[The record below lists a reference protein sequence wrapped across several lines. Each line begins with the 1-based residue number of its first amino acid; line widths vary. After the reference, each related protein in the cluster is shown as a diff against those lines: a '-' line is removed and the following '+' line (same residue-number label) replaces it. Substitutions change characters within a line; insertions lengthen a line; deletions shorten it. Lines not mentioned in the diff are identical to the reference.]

1 MKIACVGVLTIIALS
16 LFQIRRVESLSFS
29 SFSLLGTAT
38 SSVATEQVVSN
49 CDAFLFCLV
58 LRNARLESLLRP
70 LLFRLGLLLV
80 LHSYHRLK
88 LYIYIFLQLIFIFE
102 QFYQSLQ
109 NGYKSG
115 QFQFSVLRCSM
126 FFFPWY
132 YFFYGLYQPL
142 CNTNVVF
149 VSFCNTVHYFWQQ
162 LFNYINPSSAK

>member
-102 QFYQSLQ
+102 
-109 NGYKSG
+109 
-115 QFQFSVLRCSM
+115 
-126 FFFPWY
+126 
-132 YFFYGLYQPL
+132 
-142 CNTNVVF
+142 
-149 VSFCNTVHYFWQQ
+149 
-162 LFNYINPSSAK
+162 